1 MGSTHPFERR
11 SSSRTAR
18 HSRPAT
24 RRHPDPVT
32 SPDHIGVVRIGNEWI
47 VHSSLEDD
55 PPVAADPSSSRRIAG
70 RR

>member
-1 MGSTHPFERR
+1 MGSKHPFERH

-18 HSRPAT
+18 HSGAAS

-32 SPDHIGVVRIGNEWI
+32 SPDHIGVVRIGNGWI

-55 PPVAADPSSSRRIAG
+55 PPVPASPSSRRTLA